1 MATVEELEARRA
13 LLLRQLG
20 RGKPLIEGSLAV
32 VHRRC
37 GTASCQC
44 HVDDARRHR
53 QAMLCRKVEGRSY
66 STHIPKDLEET
77 VREWNEEF
85 KRAKGLLKE
94 ISELSEQ
101 IVRAYVASRRRQ
113 AGGAAPAGRKARA

>member
-13 LLLRQLG
+13 LLLKQLG
-20 RGKPLIEGSLAV
+20 RCGPLIEGSLAV
-32 VHRRC
+32 VHRKC
-37 GTASCQC
+37 GTPACQC
-44 HVDDARRHR
+44 HVDESRRHR
-53 QAMLCRKVEGRSY
+53 QTMLCRKVEGRSY

-94 ISELSEQ
+94 ISDLGEQ
-101 IVRAYVASRRRQ
+101 IVRGYAASRRQ
-113 AGGAAPAGRKARA
+113 ATRGTGAEGTVQA

>member
-1 MATVEELEARRA
+1 MATVDELEARRA
-13 LLLRQLG
+13 LLLKQLG
-20 RGKPLIEGSLAV
+20 RCGPLIEGSMAV
-32 VHRRC
+32 VHRKC
-37 GTASCQC
+37 GTPACQC
-44 HVDDARRHR
+44 HVDESRRHR

-94 ISELSEQ
+94 ISDLSEQ
-101 IVRAYVASRRRQ
+101 IVRGHVASHRRQ
-113 AGGAAPAGRKARA
+113 VQGAGAEETARA

>member
-1 MATVEELEARRA
+1 M
-13 LLLRQLG
+13 LLRQLG
-20 RGKPLIEGSLAV
+20 RCGPMIEGSMAV
-32 VHRRC
+32 VHRKC

-44 HVDDARRHR
+44 HVDEARRHR

-94 ISELSEQ
+94 ISDLGEQ
-101 IVRAYVASRRRQ
+101 IVRGYTASRRQPAR
-113 AGGAAPAGRKARA
+113 GPGAEETARA

>member
-1 MATVEELEARRA
+1 MATVEELDARRA
-13 LLLRQLG
+13 LLLKQLG
-20 RGKPLIEGSLAV
+20 RCGPLIEGSLAV

-37 GTASCQC
+37 GTAACQC
-44 HVDDARRHR
+44 HVDESRRHR
-53 QAMLCRKVEGRSY
+53 QVMLCRKVEGRSY

-94 ISELSEQ
+94 ISDLSEQ
-101 IVRAYVASRRRQ
+101 IVRGHVASRRRQ
-113 AGGAAPAGRKARA
+113 NRESGEQEIARA

>member
-13 LLLRQLG
+13 LLLKQLG
-20 RGKPLIEGSLAV
+20 RCGPLIEGSLAV
-32 VHRRC
+32 VHRKC

-44 HVDDARRHR
+44 HVDESRRHR

-66 STHIPKDLEET
+66 STHIPRDLEET
-77 VREWNEEF
+77 VREWNAEF

-94 ISELSEQ
+94 ISDLSER
-101 IVRAYVASRRRQ
+101 IVRGYVAGRRRQ
-113 AGGAAPAGRKARA
+113 VGGSGAEETARA

>member
-1 MATVEELEARRA
+1 MATVEELDARRA
-13 LLLRQLG
+13 LLLKQLG
-20 RGKPLIEGSLAV
+20 RCGPLIEGSLAV

-37 GTASCQC
+37 GTAACQC
-44 HVDDARRHR
+44 HVDESRRHR
-53 QAMLCRKVEGRSY
+53 QVMLCRKVEGRSY

-94 ISELSEQ
+94 ISDLSEQ
-101 IVRAYVASRRRQ
+101 IVRGHVASRRRQ
-113 AGGAAPAGRKARA
+113 TRESGEQEIARA